1 VKRIARLAGAVLLAT
16 LAVAAQSPAPVDTF
30 DAVWKIVRDTHF
42 DPKMNGVDWN
52 AVRMELR
59 PRALA
64 AADPAGL
71 RAVIGEMLG
80 RLGQSHFVLLP
91 STADSSR
98 DTPLDAGGDPGFDV
112 RLIGHDILVTSVDSS
127 GGGAAAG
134 VRTGWKVVAIDGTA
148 VQQILGRL
156 APNAPERLLNVE
168 AWRAIETRLRG
179 PAGSNA
185 ALTFEDAAGKP
196 VTLAV
201 SRRPE
206 TGEPVTIG
214 NLPTMH
220 VRVESEERRTP
231 GGGTAGVIGFNV
243 WMPLVDSRFQRAMDD
258 LRSSDGIVIDLRG
271 NPGGLAGMIMGISGH
286 FLTERTPLGVMKTRD
301 SELKFAANP
310 RMVTAAGVRVEPFAG
325 PVAIL
330 VDAMSGSATE
340 CFAGGMQSI
349 KRARVFGQT
358 SMGQALPALF
368 DKLPNGD
375 VLIHAY
381 GDFVTADGTRLEGR
395 GVVPDEIVAVRREDL
410 LAGKDAT
417 LDAALAW
424 IDRSQ
429 HPNRGL
435 AAAEKSGQQSGSRG
449 VSDLQH

>member
-1 VKRIARLAGAVLLAT
+1 VNRRIIATCAIGFLAALS
-16 LAVAAQSPAPVDTF
+16 VAAQTPAPVETF

-52 AVRMELR
+52 AVRTELR

-64 AADPAGL
+64 AASPAEL
-71 RAVIGEMLG
+71 RSVIGEMLG

-91 STADSSR
+91 STVDSSPEAPR
-98 DTPLDAGGDPGFDV
+98 DGGGDPGLDV
-112 RLIGHDILVTSVDSS
+112 RLVGRDVLVTSVDAA
-127 GGGAAAG
+127 GGAMSAG
-134 VRTGWKVVAIDGTA
+134 VRTGWRVVAIDGMA
-148 VQQILGRL
+148 VQQLL
-156 APNAPERLLNVE
+156 AKFAPDTPERVLNVE
-168 AWRAIETRLRG
+168 VWRAMETRLRG

-185 ALTFEDAAGKP
+185 SLTFEDSVGKSITVQVP
-196 VTLAV
+196 
-201 SRRPE
+201 RRPE
-206 TGEPVTIG
+206 SGEPVTIG

-220 VRVESEERRTP
+220 VRVESVKRSTP
-231 GGGTAGVIGFNV
+231 AGRTAGFVGFNV
-243 WMPLVDSRFQRAMDD
+243 WMPLVDARFQRAMDD
-258 LRSSDGIVIDLRG
+258 LRKSDGIVIDLRG

-286 FLTERTPLGVMKTRD
+286 FLTERTALGVMKTRD

-310 RMVTAAGVRVEPFAG
+310 RLVSADGVRVEPFAG

-375 VLIHAY
+375 LLIHAY
-381 GDFVTADGTRLEGR
+381 GDFVTSDGTRLEGR
-395 GVVPDEIVAVRREDL
+395 GVVPDEIVPLRREDL
-410 LAGKDAT
+410 LAGRDAA

-424 IDRSQ
+424 IDRSRA
-429 HPNRGL
+429 P
-435 AAAEKSGQQSGSRG
+435 SR
-449 VSDLQH
+449 DLDPAN